1 MVRFTAIEA
10 LGKIGP
16 DAKAAVATLT
26 EESLKDKD
34 RHNVQRAAN
43 TLGKIGPYAKTAI
56 PALTELLKGKDQ
68 GYQYAAAEALGE
80 RSAPRQ
86 RSPSPPSQDYLSVG
100 IVMFARLLPSPSET
114 GPEAKAAVRDLADLA
129 KDTEKNYE
137 VVNYEV
143 RSYAIEALGKI
154 GVTAIPSL
162 AELLKS
168 KDVLKSKDGFIRHR
182 VITALVRIGP
192 AAKTAIPTLMELI
205 QNEDSEDSV
214 RYVYIT
220 EGFGKIGPVAVPALT
235 ELCKNKNEEVRDEA
249 VEALGKIGPAA
260 KTAVPTLMKLLAD
273 ESVRRGAAS
282 ALGNIGSVL
291 DAKIRH
297 SRPH

>member
-1 MVRFTAIEA
+1 M
-10 LGKIGP
+10 
-16 DAKAAVATLT
+16 
-26 EESLKDKD
+26 
-34 RHNVQRAAN
+34 
-43 TLGKIGPYAKTAI
+43 
-56 PALTELLKGKDQ
+56 
-68 GYQYAAAEALGE
+68 
-80 RSAPRQ
+80 
-86 RSPSPPSQDYLSVG
+86 
-100 IVMFARLLPSPSET
+100 
-114 GPEAKAAVRDLADLA
+114 
-129 KDTEKNYE
+129 
-137 VVNYEV
+137 NYEV

-220 EGFGKIGPVAVPALT
+220 EGLAKIGPVAVPALT

-249 VEALGKIGPAA
+249 VEALGQIGPAA

-273 ESVRRGAAS
+273 ESVRRVP
-282 ALGNIGSVL
+282 LRPWETSVL
-291 DAKIRH
+291 MRRPPFPPSLNCSKRRIRGFD
-297 SRPH
+297 PLLLTPCGK